1 MHMDGEAGGKVP
13 IYPILIL
20 SVLLIYGI
28 LPLWAVIAL
37 SGWYLFVLYLED
49 YGFLDRWNFERVLGI
64 VLMIRTS
71 RGRGFLEYISKNRKF
86 WRFFG
91 EFSIW
96 LCFLVMFTVVLLMTF
111 AFLSSMNSPPQ
122 GSLPATDILFIPGVT
137 SFVPF
142 WWPALALVFT
152 LLIHEYSHGIQA
164 RAHGMEVKSF
174 GLLMA
179 GPIPVGAFA
188 EPEHMDMI
196 MAPRRERLRLFAAG
210 PAINLVATFIFL
222 VILGFVSSG
231 FVASNPGIHAIAVIE
246 DGGADQAGIM
256 PYDIITHIDGN
267 EVPDY
272 TSFSQQMDY
281 LEAGDVVIF
290 TVMPYD
296 AGEEAWGDSSEI
308 PVTLGDKRQYYL
320 DQCEGDME
328 CLSETNK
335 VLDSYGIEQGE
346 AFLGVSNPR
355 SGTFQIEQF
364 SVIFDNRYSSLEKI
378 VIVSLTPLS
387 MLGTPMSYD
396 GQTMEIHE
404 RLMLE
409 VDDDSILS
417 LLGTGGL
424 LSLFDFIFWLIWVNF
439 LLGFLNL
446 LPIVPFDGG
455 HMVKDGT
462 HSVLSVLMRGSNPL
476 RVERLAGSIS
486 SLSTIVMLFVVLIP
500 ILMLVV

>member
-1 MHMDGEAGGKVP
+1 MGGEAGGKIPV
-13 IYPILIL
+13 YPILIL
-20 SVLLIYGI
+20 SILLVYGI
-28 LPLWAVIAL
+28 LPLWAIIAL

-49 YGFLDRWNFERVLGI
+49 CGYLDRWNFERVLGI

-71 RGRGFLEYISKNRKF
+71 RGRGFLEYISKNRMF
-86 WRFFG
+86 LRLFG

-96 LCFLVMFTVVLLMTF
+96 LCFLVMFAVVFLMVF
-111 AFLSSMNSPPQ
+111 AFASSMNSPPQ

-174 GLLMA
+174 GLLVA

-188 EPEHMDMI
+188 EPEHMDMM

-222 VILGFVSSG
+222 IILGFVSSG
-231 FVASNPGIHAIAVIE
+231 FIASNPGIHAIAIIDE
-246 DGGADQAGIM
+246 GGADEAGIM
-256 PYDIITHIDGN
+256 PYDIITHVDGV

-272 TSFSQQMDY
+272 GSFSEQMDS
-281 LEAGDVVIF
+281 LEAGEIIIF
-290 TVMPYD
+290 TVIPYSAD
-296 AGEEAWGDSSEI
+296 DGEWGISSDV

-320 DQCEGDME
+320 DQCDGEVE
-328 CLSETNK
+328 CLSETNEL
-335 VLDSYGIEQGE
+335 LDSYGIEEGE
-346 AFLGVSNPR
+346 AFLGVSYPR
-355 SGTFQIEQF
+355 SGTFQTEQF
-364 SVIFDNRYSSLEKI
+364 SIIFDERYSSLEKI
-378 VIVSLTPLS
+378 AIVTITPLS

-396 GQTMEIHE
+396 GQTMNIHE
-404 RLMLE
+404 RMMLE
-409 VDDDSILS
+409 VDDDFVLS
-417 LLGTGGL
+417 SLGTEGVL
-424 LSLFDFIFWLIWVNF
+424 ALFDFIFWLIWVNF

-446 LPIVPFDGG
+446 LPIIPFDGG

-462 HSVLSVLMRGSNPL
+462 HSILSMFMKDSNPL

-486 SLSTIVMLFVVLIP
+486 GITTIVMLVVVVIP